1 VNAEERMRQMLYDPA
16 TPYWVKTVLRT
27 MWQQDLVDAANAL
40 EVISELAVQRA
51 DEIVCRRD
59 LWE

>member
-1 VNAEERMRQMLYDPA
+1 MLYDPA